1 MVFMAVSTS
10 TLILFII
17 IYLAATFYVAYLGYK
32 KNSKTEGYMLA
43 GRGVHPAIMA
53 LSYGA
58 AFISTSAIIGFGGV
72 AASLG
77 MGLLWLVFMNIFF
90 GIFIAFVVFGPPTRR
105 MGLNLGAITYPEFI
119 GKRFQ
124 SKFIQTYS
132 GLLLGI
138 FMPLYAASVIIGAG
152 RFLETT
158 LGVNYN
164 IALIIFTVIIASYV
178 IKGGLL
184 SVMYVDAFQAVLM
197 LFGMGFLLIY
207 TYSMLGGVTEAHQAL
222 TNMANLV
229 PPALA
234 AQGHQG
240 WTSMPAFGSPIW
252 WTMVSTIIMGVGIG
266 VLAQPQLAVRFMTVK
281 NDLSLKRAVAVG
293 GPFLLM
299 MVGVAYTVGALSN
312 VYFYKTMGK
321 IALQVVPDGNT
332 DLIMPTFLNHAMP
345 EMFVALFML
354 SLLSAAMS
362 TAAAQFHTM
371 GTAIGYD
378 VYQQSLMKGKSTATV
393 RVTKLGIAFT
403 ILVAVILAY
412 ILPGSIIARATA
424 MFMGLCTASF
434 LPLFIGALFWKRTT
448 KEGATASLVLGS
460 LVSLFWLTFVHA
472 KEAIP
477 LGICQAIFGKETLF
491 SGTWT
496 VVDPIIIATPLS
508 LVALVAV
515 SLMTPQFSPEFL
527 KKAFRRRFE
536 DDEEENS
543 EKVTGNAADSAGV

>member
-1 MVFMAVSTS
+1 MAVSLS
-10 TLILFII
+10 ILLLFLVV
-17 IYLAATFYVAYLGYK
+17 YLATTFYVAYLGYR
-32 KNSKTEGYMLA
+32 KNSQTEGYMLA
-43 GRGVHPAIMA
+43 GRQVHPAIMA

-77 MGLLWLVFMNIFF
+77 MGLLWLAFLNIFF
-90 GIFIAFVVFGPPTRR
+90 GIFIAFVVFGPRTRR

-124 SKFIQTYS
+124 SKFVQAYS
-132 GLLLGI
+132 GLLISI
-138 FMPLYAASVIIGAG
+138 FMPLYAASVIIGSG

-164 IALIIFTVIIASYV
+164 AALLIFTVIIAAYV

-184 SVMYVDAFQAVLM
+184 SVMYVDAMQAIIM
-197 LFGMGFLLIY
+197 LLGMGFLLVY
-207 TYSMLGGVTEAHQAL
+207 TYSKLGGVVEAHQAL
-222 TNMANLV
+222 TDMANLV
-229 PPALA
+229 PQALA
-234 AQGHQG
+234 AQGHMG

-281 NDLSLKRAVAVG
+281 DDRSLKRAVAVG

-299 MVGVAYTVGALSN
+299 MTGVAFVVGALSN
-312 VYFYKTMGK
+312 VYFYRTAGK
-321 IALQVVPDGNT
+321 IALQVVPSGNT
-332 DLIMPTFLNHAMP
+332 DLIIPEYLNQAMP
-345 EMFVALFML
+345 EIFVSIFML

-393 RVTKLGIAFT
+393 HVTRLGIIFT
-403 ILVAVILAY
+403 ILVSVILAY

-424 MFMGLCTASF
+424 MFMGLCTAAF
-434 LPLFIGALFWKRTT
+434 LPLFAGALFWKRTT
-448 KEGATASLVLGS
+448 KAGATASLLVGS
-460 LVSLFWLTFVHA
+460 LSSLFWLTFVHA

-477 LGICQAIFGKETLF
+477 LGICQAIFGKETLLA
-491 SGTWT
+491 GTWT
-496 VVDPIIIATPLS
+496 VIDPIVIATPLS
-508 LVALVAV
+508 LIVLIAV
-515 SLMTPQFSPEFL
+515 SLMTPQFSPDFL

-536 DDEEENS
+536 DEEDI
-543 EKVTGNAADSAGV
+543 EKTSYKATDSADT

>member
-1 MVFMAVSTS
+1 MAISIS
-10 TLILFII
+10 TLILFVIA
-17 IYLAATFYVAYLGYK
+17 YFTATFYIAHLGYK
-32 KNSKTEGYMLA
+32 KNSKADGYMLA

-58 AFISTSAIIGFGGV
+58 AFISTSAIIGFGGI
-72 AASLG
+72 AGSLG
-77 MGLLWLVFMNIFF
+77 MGILWLTFLNIFF

-124 SKFIQTYS
+124 SKFIQAYS
-132 GLLLGI
+132 GLLIGI

-164 IALIIFTVIIASYV
+164 IALIIFTIIIASYV

-207 TYSMLGGVTEAHQAL
+207 TYNMLGGVTEAHQTL
-222 TNMANLV
+222 TNMVNLV
-229 PPALA
+229 PQTLA
-234 AQGHQG
+234 DQGHRG
-240 WTSMPAFGSPIW
+240 WTSMPALGSPIW

-281 NDLSLKRAVAVG
+281 SDVSLKRAVAVG

-299 MVGVAYTVGALSN
+299 MTGVAFVVGSLSN
-312 VYFYKTMGK
+312 VYFYKTSGI
-321 IALQVVPDGNT
+321 IALQAVPDGNT
-332 DLIMPTFLNHAMP
+332 DLIMPTFLNQAMP

-354 SLLSAAMS
+354 CLLSAAMS

-378 VYQQSLMKGKSTATV
+378 VYQQSIMKGKSTTTV
-393 RVTKLGIAFT
+393 HVTRLGIAFT
-403 ILVAVILAY
+403 ILVAIILAY

-424 MFMGLCTASF
+424 MFMGLCTAAF

-448 KEGATASLVLGS
+448 KTGASASLLVGS
-460 LVSLFWLTFVHA
+460 LTSLFWLTFIHA
-472 KEAIP
+472 KEAVP
-477 LGICQAIFGKETLF
+477 LKICMAIFGKETLLA
-491 SGTWT
+491 GTWT
-496 VVDPIIIATPLS
+496 VVDPILIATPLS
-508 LVALVAV
+508 LLALVVV
-515 SLMTPQFSPEFL
+515 SLMTPQLSPEFL

-536 DDEEENS
+536 DEEE
-543 EKVTGNAADSAGV
+543 EKSGVGIAQVS

>member
-1 MVFMAVSTS
+1 
-10 TLILFII
+10 
-17 IYLAATFYVAYLGYK
+17 
-32 KNSKTEGYMLA
+32 
-43 GRGVHPAIMA
+43 
-53 LSYGA
+53 
-58 AFISTSAIIGFGGV
+58 
-72 AASLG
+72 
-77 MGLLWLVFMNIFF
+77 
-90 GIFIAFVVFGPPTRR
+90 
-105 MGLNLGAITYPEFI
+105 
-119 GKRFQ
+119 
-124 SKFIQTYS
+124 
-132 GLLLGI
+132 
-138 FMPLYAASVIIGAG
+138 
-152 RFLETT
+152 
-158 LGVNYN
+158 
-164 IALIIFTVIIASYV
+164 
-178 IKGGLL
+178 
-184 SVMYVDAFQAVLM
+184 M

-281 NDLSLKRAVAVG
+281 NDISLKRAVAVG

-508 LVALVAV
+508 LVALVVV
-515 SLMTPQFSPEFL
+515 SLMTPQFSPDFL

-536 DDEEENS
+536 EEQEENS

>member
-1 MVFMAVSTS
+1 MAVNISV
-10 TLILFII
+10 LILLLIA
-17 IYLAATFYVAYLGYK
+17 YLGATFYVAYLGYR

-43 GRGVHPAIMA
+43 GRGAHPAIMA

-90 GIFIAFVVFGPPTRR
+90 GIFIAFVIFGPRTRR

-119 GKRFQ
+119 GRRFQ
-124 SKFIQTYS
+124 SKFIQAFS
-132 GLLLGI
+132 GLLIGI
-138 FMPLYAASVIIGAG
+138 FMPLYASSVIIGAG

-158 LGVNYN
+158 LGLNYN
-164 IALIIFTVIIASYV
+164 IALVIFTIIIASYV

-184 SVMYVDAFQAVLM
+184 SVMYVDAMQAILM

-207 TYSMLGGVTEAHQAL
+207 TYSMLGGVTEAHQTL
-222 TNMANLV
+222 TDMANLV

-281 NDLSLKRAVAVG
+281 DDRSLKRAVAVG

-299 MVGVAYTVGALSN
+299 MVGVAYAIGALSN
-312 VYFYKTMGK
+312 VYFYRTMGV
-321 IALQVVPDGNT
+321 ISLQAVPDGNT
-332 DLIMPTFLNHAMP
+332 DLIMPAFLNHAMP
-345 EMFVALFML
+345 EMFVTLFML
-354 SLLSAAMS
+354 CLLSAAMS

-378 VYQQSLMKGKSTATV
+378 VYQQSIMKGKSRATV
-393 RVTKLGIAFT
+393 HVTKIGIAFT

-412 ILPGSIIARATA
+412 ILPGSIIAKATA
-424 MFMGLCTASF
+424 MFMGLCTSAF

-448 KEGATASLVLGS
+448 KAGAIASLVIGS
-460 LVSLFWLTFVHA
+460 LSSLFWLTFVHA
-472 KEAIP
+472 KEAVP
-477 LGICQAIFGKETLF
+477 LGICQAIFGKETLLT
-491 SGTWT
+491 GTWPL
-496 VVDPIIIATPLS
+496 VDPILIATPLS
-508 LVALVAV
+508 LIALVVV

-527 KKAFRRRFE
+527 KKVFRFRFE
-536 DDEEENS
+536 DEKEENS
-543 EKVTGNAADSAGV
+543 EKAIGGAADSVGV

>member
-1 MVFMAVSTS
+1 MAISTS
-10 TLILFII
+10 TLILFVI
-17 IYLAATFYVAYLGYK
+17 IYLTATFYVAYLGYK
-32 KNSKTEGYMLA
+32 KNSQTEGYMLA

-90 GIFIAFVVFGPPTRR
+90 GIFIAFVIFGPSTRR

-124 SKFIQTYS
+124 SKFIQAFS
-132 GLLLGI
+132 GLLIGI

-164 IALIIFTVIIASYV
+164 IALIIFTIIIASYV

-184 SVMYVDAFQAVLM
+184 SVMYVDAMQAVLM
-197 LFGMGFLLIY
+197 LLGMGFLLVF
-207 TYSMLGGVTEAHQAL
+207 TYVKLGGVVEAHQAL
-222 TNMANLV
+222 TSMSNLV
-229 PPALA
+229 PQALA
-234 AQGHQG
+234 DQGHRG
-240 WTSMPAFGSPIW
+240 WTSMPAAGSPIW

-281 NDLSLKRAVAVG
+281 DDRSLKRAVAVG
-293 GPFLLM
+293 GPFILM
-299 MVGVAYTVGALSN
+299 MAGVAYVVGALSN
-312 VYFYKTMGK
+312 VYFYRTTGM
-321 IALQVVPDGNT
+321 ISLQVVPEGNT

-345 EMFVALFML
+345 EMFVSLFML

-378 VYQQSLMKGKSTATV
+378 VYQQSIMKGKSKATV
-393 RVTKLGIAFT
+393 HVTRIGIAFT
-403 ILVAVILAY
+403 ILIAVVLAY
-412 ILPGSIIARATA
+412 ILPISIIARATA
-424 MFMGLCTASF
+424 MFMGLCTAAF

-448 KEGATASLVLGS
+448 KAGATASLVVGS
-460 LVSLFWLTFVHA
+460 LSSLFWLTFVHA
-472 KEAIP
+472 KEAVP
-477 LGICQAIFGKETLF
+477 LGICQAIFGKATLL

-496 VVDPIIIATPLS
+496 VVDPILVATPLS
-508 LVALVAV
+508 LIALVVV

-527 KKAFRRRFE
+527 KRTFRRRFE
-536 DDEEENS
+536 DEEEETS
-543 EKVTGNAADSAGV
+543 ETASHKAVESTGV

>member
-1 MVFMAVSTS
+1 MAISTS
-10 TLILFII
+10 TLILFVI
-17 IYLAATFYVAYLGYK
+17 IYLTATFYVAYLGYR
-32 KNSKTEGYMLA
+32 KNSQTEGYMLA
-43 GRGVHPAIMA
+43 GRGVHPAVMA

-90 GIFIAFVVFGPPTRR
+90 GIFIAFVIFGPRTRR

-124 SKFIQTYS
+124 SKFVQAFS
-132 GLLLGI
+132 GLLIGI

-164 IALIIFTVIIASYV
+164 IALIIFTIIIASYV

-184 SVMYVDAFQAVLM
+184 SVMYVDAMQAVLM
-197 LFGMGFLLIY
+197 LLGMGFLLVF
-207 TYSMLGGVTEAHQAL
+207 TYVKLGGVVEAHQAL
-222 TNMANLV
+222 TSMANLV
-229 PPALA
+229 PQALVD
-234 AQGHQG
+234 QGHRG
-240 WTSMPAFGSPIW
+240 WTSMPASGSPIW

-281 NDLSLKRAVAVG
+281 DDRSLKRAVAVG
-293 GPFLLM
+293 GPFILM
-299 MVGVAYTVGALSN
+299 MAGVAYVVGALSN
-312 VYFYKTMGK
+312 VYFYRTTGM
-321 IALQVVPDGNT
+321 ISLQVVPGGNT
-332 DLIMPTFLNHAMP
+332 DLIMPTFLNDAMP

-354 SLLSAAMS
+354 SLLAAAMS

-378 VYQQSLMKGKSTATV
+378 VYQQSLMKGKSSATV
-393 RVTKLGIAFT
+393 HVTRLGIAFT
-403 ILVAVILAY
+403 ILVSVVLAY
-412 ILPGSIIARATA
+412 ILPISIIARATA
-424 MFMGLCTASF
+424 MFMGLCTSAF
-434 LPLFIGALFWKRTT
+434 LPMFIGALFWKRTT
-448 KEGATASLVLGS
+448 KAGATASLVIGS
-460 LVSLFWLTFVHA
+460 LSSLFWLTFVHA
-472 KEAIP
+472 KEAVP
-477 LGICQAIFGKETLF
+477 LGICQAIFGKATLL

-496 VVDPIIIATPLS
+496 VVDPILIATPISILT
-508 LVALVAV
+508 LVVV

-527 KKAFRRRFE
+527 NKAFRLRFE
-536 DDEEENS
+536 DEEEDIPEPAS
-543 EKVTGNAADSAGV
+543 HKTIDSTGV

>member
-1 MVFMAVSTS
+1 
-10 TLILFII
+10 
-17 IYLAATFYVAYLGYK
+17 
-32 KNSKTEGYMLA
+32 
-43 GRGVHPAIMA
+43 VHPAIMA

-77 MGLLWLVFMNIFF
+77 MGLLWLAFLNIFF
-90 GIFIAFVVFGPPTRR
+90 GIFIAFVVFGPSTRR

-119 GKRFQ
+119 GKRFR
-124 SKFIQTYS
+124 SKFIQAYS
-132 GLLLGI
+132 GLLISI

-164 IALIIFTVIIASYV
+164 IALIIFTIIIASYV

-184 SVMYVDAFQAVLM
+184 SVMYVDAMQAVLM
-197 LFGMGFLLIY
+197 LLGMSFLLVY
-207 TYSMLGGVTEAHQAL
+207 TYSKLGGVVEAHQAL

-229 PPALA
+229 PQALVD
-234 AQGHQG
+234 QGHRG
-240 WTSMPAFGSPIW
+240 WTAMPATGSPIW

-281 NDLSLKRAVAVG
+281 DDRSLKRAVAVG

-299 MVGVAYTVGALSN
+299 MTGVAFVIGALSN
-312 VYFYKTMGK
+312 VYFYRTTGM
-321 IALQVVPDGNT
+321 ISLQVVPDGNT
-332 DLIMPTFLNHAMP
+332 DLIIPTFLNHAMP

-378 VYQQSLMKGKSTATV
+378 VYQQGIMKGKTTATV
-393 RVTKLGIAFT
+393 HVTRLGIAFI
-403 ILVAVILAY
+403 ILVSVVLAY

-424 MFMGLCTASF
+424 MFMGLCTAAF

-448 KEGATASLVLGS
+448 KAGATASLVIGS
-460 LVSLFWLTFVHA
+460 LSSLFWLTFVHA
-472 KEAIP
+472 KEAAP
-477 LGICQAIFGKETLF
+477 LGISQAIFGKATLL

-496 VVDPIIIATPLS
+496 VVDPILIATPLS
-508 LVALVAV
+508 LLTLVAV

-527 KKAFRRRFE
+527 KKAFRLRFE
-536 DDEEENS
+536 DEEEEMS
-543 EKVTGNAADSAGV
+543 EPESHKAVESTGV